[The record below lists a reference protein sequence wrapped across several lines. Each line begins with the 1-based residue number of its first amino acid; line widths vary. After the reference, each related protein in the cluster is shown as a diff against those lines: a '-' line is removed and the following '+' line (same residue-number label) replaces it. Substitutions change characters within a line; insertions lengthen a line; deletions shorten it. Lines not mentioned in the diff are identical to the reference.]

1 MKIAYAHKK
10 FINANVLR
18 YTIKQYKLILKSWS
32 QAVVHNEWNLLD
44 GSWFGAIYAGKFP
57 SRCEGFSDFVQTLL

>member
-32 QAVVHNEWNLLD
+32 QAVVHNE
-44 GSWFGAIYAGKFP
+44 
-57 SRCEGFSDFVQTLL
+57 